1 MKLNKMS
8 LYRKRSM
15 LGFFFIGPWL
25 FGIIF
30 FYMSPLIQSIKFSFS
45 KLQIQSEGYSL
56 LPVGFENF
64 RSALFV
70 EATFNRILTSSVWEM
85 ILSVPMI
92 LFFSLFSATL
102 LNQKFR
108 GRIVAR
114 AIFFLPVIL
123 ASNAIAS
130 AEQSGLISLIGSATY
145 VEEMQ
150 GSLSSYNV
158 TSIVYMLLDIGIPLS
173 YADYIVTAIL
183 QIYSIITSS
192 GVQILIFLAALQ
204 SVPSSMYE
212 VAKMEGATSYESF
225 WKITFPMVSP
235 LILTNIIYT
244 IIDSF
249 SGSPIT
255 NLIYSTAFETQNY
268 GLSAAMS
275 WIYTLVVTIFLA
287 IIGVVLA
294 KRIHYN

>member
-8 LYRKRSM
+8 LHRKRSM

-25 FGIIF
+25 IGIIF

-45 KLQIQSEGYSL
+45 KMQIQSEGYSL

-64 RSALFV
+64 RTALFV
-70 EATFNRILTSSVWEM
+70 DATFNRIITSSVWEM

-108 GRIVAR
+108 GRTLSR

-130 AEQSGLISLIGSATY
+130 AEQSGLIGLIGSATY
-145 VEEMQ
+145 IEEMQ
-150 GSLSSYNV
+150 GATSSYNV
-158 TSIVYMLLDIGIPLS
+158 TSIVYMLLDIGIPS
-173 YADYIVTAIL
+173 SFADYIVTAIL

-255 NLIYSTAFETQNY
+255 NLIYSTAFDTHNY

-287 IIGVVLA
+287 IVGVVLA

>member
-1 MKLNKMS
+1 
-8 LYRKRSM
+8 M

-56 LPVGFENF
+56 LPVGWDNF

-108 GRIVAR
+108 GRILAR

-158 TSIVYMLLDIGIPLS
+158 TSIVYMLLDVGIPLS
-173 YADYIVTAIL
+173 FADYIVTAIL
-183 QIYSIITSS
+183 QIYSIITNS

-255 NLIYSTAFETQNY
+255 KLIYSTAFETQNY

-287 IIGVVLA
+287 IIGIVLA
-294 KRIHYN
+294 KRIHYNL